1 MAELTILTPSFNRKK
16 ELHVLFDSLCCQS
29 DKDFE
34 WVIVDDG
41 STDGTF
47 ETAQVFRAHADFPV
61 KYYQKENG
69 GKHTALNFAL
79 KRINTPLVFIVDS
92 DDRLTENAVRIIHEK
107 YRAYKHETD
116 LCGFSFLRQR
126 ANGAGYLTKPL
137 QKDNIKSTYCERLNH
152 GLEGDMA
159 EVWYT
164 EKLRAF
170 PFPEFKG
177 EKFLGEDTVWVK
189 LSGKY
194 KIRFFNQAVYISDYL
209 NSGLTLNRRRH
220 NIQSPNGCV
229 ARAQAFLDS
238 DVDFK
243 HKIKAMLQYF
253 IYGRFAGRSQ
263 ADLFKATQY
272 TKLALLCAVP
282 AQFLFEIWK
291 RKFKTVKK

>member
-164 EKLRAF
+164 EKLHAF

-177 EKFLGEDTVWVK
+177 EKF
-189 LSGKY
+189 
-194 KIRFFNQAVYISDYL
+194 
-209 NSGLTLNRRRH
+209 
-220 NIQSPNGCV
+220 
-229 ARAQAFLDS
+229 
-238 DVDFK
+238 
-243 HKIKAMLQYF
+243 
-253 IYGRFAGRSQ
+253 
-263 ADLFKATQY
+263 
-272 TKLALLCAVP
+272 
-282 AQFLFEIWK
+282 
-291 RKFKTVKK
+291 

>member
-61 KYYQKENG
+61 RYYQKENG

-152 GLEGDMA
+152 GLRAIWQKCGIQRNC
-159 EVWYT
+159 VLFRFRNLR
-164 EKLRAF
+164 EKNFWAR
-170 PFPEFKG
+170 
-177 EKFLGEDTVWVK
+177 
-189 LSGKY
+189 
-194 KIRFFNQAVYISDYL
+194 IRFGSNFPA
-209 NSGLTLNRRRH
+209 
-220 NIQSPNGCV
+220 NI
-229 ARAQAFLDS
+229 RYAFLIRRCI
-238 DVDFK
+238 FQ
-243 HKIKAMLQYF
+243 I
-253 IYGRFAGRSQ
+253 I
-263 ADLFKATQY
+263 
-272 TKLALLCAVP
+272 
-282 AQFLFEIWK
+282 
-291 RKFKTVKK
+291 